1 MDKQEDTIRLG
12 ARLTLVLVRMVALLG
27 SLQLAVVLLAVLAA
41 LIAVATVLEADHGRA
56 YAQWYVYH
64 SGWFVAL
71 LGLLGV
77 NVFCAAASRWPWKR
91 HQIGFVIT
99 HGGLLVLLAGSIQTF
114 LHGVEGHVT
123 LAERESSTTMTI
135 PQRSQITAFWANRQ
149 EERPYEFTFQPGP
162 VDWREGTR
170 LDVGEV
176 DGVRVRVRRYYNCAE
191 AVEQWA
197 PDESGTGGPLVRFTL
212 DGPPGSTR
220 VEQSLVVQDY
230 GDEMFMGPLRLQL
243 QRAEAGVMLD
253 HFLKPPTDPLGSK
266 GLLLAYH
273 GNRCES
279 IPVENNLE
287 KKVPLA
293 DTGIAVEIAEY
304 LPTAKPGAQGR
315 FHSIDAQPPD
325 PMLELRVHLPGSHQ
339 PLRQLAFAKSLL
351 LNLDGVESRACPV
364 KFQYHHPAIKPSPG
378 VELLQTKD
386 GKLYGR
392 LVTERGIV
400 PEGEVKVGRPLRLA
414 GNFTF
419 AIVEHLPHVR
429 QRLTF
434 ESVDPEPDQKQKPEA
449 AAEIEVSV
457 SGVRQTLWLQRNHP
471 TYGTGSVVTPE
482 GTLRLSFGQAEGPL
496 GFSLTLLDFHRD
508 LNPGG
513 VGNASFSSVVRL
525 VDAHRGVDEERT
537 ISMNEPL
544 TYNGLTFYQSG
555 FDDAGQGTKTST
567 FSVAHDPGR
576 VAKYAGCLMVCL
588 GIVTM
593 FYMRAYFFQKGPRR
607 GRGQPASAQSSRQAL
622 DGESADPPGEREEEL
637 VAATEDARR

>member
-1 MDKQEDTIRLG
+1 MDKQEDMIRVG
-12 ARLTLVLVRMVALLG
+12 ARLTLVLGRMVALLG
-27 SLQLAVVLLAVLAA
+27 SLQLAVVLLAVLAT

-114 LHGVEGHVT
+114 LHGLEGHVT

-135 PQRSQITAFWANRQ
+135 PQRSQITAFWANRR

-176 DGVRVRVRRYYNCAE
+176 DRVHVRVRRYYNCAE
-191 AVEQWA
+191 AAEKWS
-197 PDESGTGGPLVRFTL
+197 PDESGAGGPFVRFTL

-230 GDEMFMGPLRLQL
+230 GDEMFVGPLRLQL
-243 QRAEAGVMLD
+243 QRAESDVMLD
-253 HFLKPPTDPLGSK
+253 HFLKPPADPLGGK
-266 GLLLAYH
+266 G
-273 GNRCES
+273 
-279 IPVENNLE
+279 
-287 KKVPLA
+287 
-293 DTGIAVEIAEY
+293 
-304 LPTAKPGAQGR
+304 
-315 FHSIDAQPPD
+315 
-325 PMLELRVHLPGSHQ
+325 
-339 PLRQLAFAKSLL
+339 
-351 LNLDGVESRACPV
+351 
-364 KFQYHHPAIKPSPG
+364 PG
-378 VELLQTKD
+378 VELLQTQN

-392 LVTERGIV
+392 LVTENGVV
-400 PEGEVKVGRPLRLA
+400 PQGEVGVGRPIRLP

-419 AIVEHLPHVR
+419 AVTEHVPHVR
-429 QRLTF
+429 HRITF
-434 ESVDPEPDQKQKPEA
+434 ESVEPDPDQKQKPEA

-471 TYGTGSVVTPE
+471 AYGTGTVVTPE

-513 VGNASFSSVVRL
+513 AGNASFSSVVRL

-576 VAKYAGCLMVCL
+576 TAKYAGCLMICL

-593 FYMRAYFFQKGPRR
+593 FYMRAYFFQKRPRL
-607 GRGQPASAQSSRQAL
+607 GRGQPASAQSSQQGL
-622 DGESADPPGEREEEL
+622 DGELADPPGERDEEL
-637 VAATEDARR
+637 VVATEGARR